1 MGTGPRGGASGDRR
15 LPQER
20 ALVFVRAAEE
30 AADRHDFVAAAHH
43 YRLAVQ
49 CSDDPALRVALEETD
64 AKAKRR
70 IRETSLQAAR
80 VAEQAG
86 RWAEAG
92 EKYAKAHGAQ
102 PEPWVAERAAN
113 AIRMAGGDLR
123 AAARL
128 AEQAVLAEPG
138 NAAYRVTLGEIYF
151 DAGLHARAA
160 GESARATALAPTDV
174 RASALAKV
182 VARGKRG

>member
-1 MGTGPRGGASGDRR
+1 M
-15 LPQER
+15 
-20 ALVFVRAAEE
+20 
-30 AADRHDFVAAAHH
+30 
-43 YRLAVQ
+43 
-49 CSDDPALRVALEETD
+49 
-64 AKAKRR
+64 
-70 IRETSLQAAR
+70 
-80 VAEQAG
+80 
-86 RWAEAG
+86 
-92 EKYAKAHGAQ
+92 Q

-174 RASALAKV
+174 RAGALAKV

>member
-1 MGTGPRGGASGDRR
+1 
-15 LPQER
+15 
-20 ALVFVRAAEE
+20 
-30 AADRHDFVAAAHH
+30 
-43 YRLAVQ
+43 
-49 CSDDPALRVALEETD
+49 
-64 AKAKRR
+64 
-70 IRETSLQAAR
+70 
-80 VAEQAG
+80 
-86 RWAEAG
+86 
-92 EKYAKAHGAQ
+92 
-102 PEPWVAERAAN
+102 
-113 AIRMAGGDLR
+113 MAGGDLR